1 MKKKSYCIFIILC
14 MTVFFTA
21 CSNTTKTN
29 KTEVT
34 NQISKN
40 TEQNLSENIEELTEF
55 NEENKETKNN
65 LSEGVKTNILIAYF
79 SYGENT
85 ELPENIDASS
95 SASIQIWNG
104 TTTGNTGILA
114 HMIEE
119 ATGGEIFSIKTVNK
133 YPPNYDETV
142 KQGQEENKNNIRPE
156 LATHIESLDDYD
168 TIFLGFPNWWY
179 DMPMAMYSFLDEYDF
194 GDKTIIPFCT
204 SGGSGF
210 SDTIQTI
217 KTAEPNVAVLEGISI
232 GASSA
237 TDAQKQVTEWLNEL
251 QILK

>member
-14 MTVFFTA
+14 ITVFFTA
-21 CSNTTKTN
+21 CGDTTNTN
-29 KTEVT
+29 KSEFQ
-34 NQISKN
+34 NKGSQN
-40 TEQNLSENIEELTEF
+40 TEQNLLENDEESTEI
-55 NEENKETKNN
+55 NEETETS
-65 LSEGVKTNILIAYF
+65 LSETVKTNILIAYF
-79 SYGENT
+79 SYGENA
-85 ELPENIDASS
+85 ELPEEADASA

-104 TTTGNTGILA
+104 TTTGNTGVLA

-119 ATGGEIFSIKTVNK
+119 ATGGETFSIKTVDK
-133 YPPNYDETV
+133 YPSNYDETV

-156 LATHIESLDDYD
+156 LAVHIESLDDYD

-194 GDKTIIPFCT
+194 SSKTIIPFCT

-217 KTAEPNVAVLEGISI
+217 RNAEPNATVLEGILI
-232 GASSA
+232 GAPSVA
-237 TDAQKQVTEWLNEL
+237 DAKTQVTEWLNEIE
-251 QILK
+251 ILK